1 MSLWGVN
8 VFEKR
13 SVNENEVEYLN
24 FKIFKKNYGFYGISV
39 KNNFYLPSFSSVTL
53 MLGGLCDC
61 GLQNLE
67 RFQFL

>member
-24 FKIFKKNYGFYGISV
+24 FKIFKRNYGFYGISV
-39 KNNFYLPSFSSVTL
+39 KNNFLVAFIFICIIDAQWTL
-53 MLGGLCDC
+53 RLRVA
-61 GLQNLE
+61 E
-67 RFQFL
+67 S